1 MTVQNDAV
9 AAALQENSEQPQQ
22 AAKQDVAEGQANGA
36 TSAEP
41 LKEKTN
47 GGMME
52 GVTAEYVTKEVL
64 LGATIGFAQIPESV
78 AFAFLA
84 NVKPPIALHAAWMV
98 GACCSLFGGR
108 PGMVNGATGAFAAI
122 IATFL
127 PEPKEQGG
135 NGEGI
140 ETLFPSVMLAGV
152 FMFIFA
158 ALDFSRF
165 ILLLPAPVMVGF
177 CNGLAIVIGLAQL
190 HPFVDADTHEFK
202 QGTEL
207 MWMLITTLVSMLV
220 MEYFPKVPFRIFQ
233 IIPSSLL
240 SIIAAVVIE
249 FCIVRPSGSRTDT
262 IGDVSEFSSETAYP
276 WPFFIE
282 HPGGA
287 TDYDLSILNK
297 SQNMV
302 KILVQGFLLATVGTI
317 ESLMTSEVVES
328 YVKTPSDGKRT
339 ITAMG
344 VGNLLSGFFGGM
356 GGNAMIGL
364 STINVLNGG
373 KGRLAPCT
381 TAFIVF
387 AAVAGAY
394 EALNYIPVSA
404 LAGIMLV
411 VVMHTFKWFS
421 VGIMVSSVMPRA
433 VRKALSS
440 KYYSFDRKIPRI
452 EAFTILLV
460 TFVSYAMNIAYAV
473 GAGLALCAI
482 HFAWTSAQKFD
493 VKERMVGEK
502 KVYDVNG
509 PLFFTSANAFIK
521 ILKPETDPDT
531 VEVRFGF
538 SNVMDYTAI
547 ATMHKLTTAYQ
558 AKGKKITFHSL
569 CASSQNL
576 IEEGKTLV
584 QSIEYNPVEIPD
596 VNLPDVNDQS
606 YNEGVSSHV
615 MQV

>member
-1 MTVQNDAV
+1 MTAQQDA
-9 AAALQENSEQPQQ
+9 
-22 AAKQDVAEGQANGA
+22 ANGA
-36 TSAEP
+36 IKENEKKSDEP
-41 LKEKTN
+41 EKAGS

-127 PEPKEQGG
+127 PEPVEQGG
-135 NGEGI
+135 NGEGV

-190 HPFVDADTHEFK
+190 HPFVDADTHEYK
-202 QGTEL
+202 TGMEL
-207 MWMLITTLVSMLV
+207 LWMLVTTMVSMLV
-220 MEYFPKVPFRIFQ
+220 MEYFPKIPLKVFQ

-240 SIIAAVVIE
+240 SIIAAVTIE
-249 FCIVRPSGSRTDT
+249 FAIVRPSGSRTDT
-262 IGDVSEFSSETAYP
+262 IGDVSEFSSKTAYP

-282 HPGGA
+282 HPQNA
-287 TDYDLSILNK
+287 TDYDLSTLTTNK
-297 SQNMV
+297 NLV
-302 KILVQGFLLATVGTI
+302 KILVQGFLLAAVGTI

-328 YVKTPSDGKRT
+328 YVKTPSNGKRT
-339 ITAMG
+339 INAMG

-411 VVMHTFKWFS
+411 VVLHTFKWFS
-421 VGIMVSSVMPRA
+421 VGIMVSSLMPRSM
-433 VRKALSS
+433 RKALSTS
-440 KYYSFDRKIPRI
+440 YYSFDRKIPRI

-460 TFVSYAMNIAYAV
+460 TFLSYAMNIAYAV

-482 HFAWTSAQKFD
+482 HFAWTSAKTFD
-493 VKERMVGEK
+493 VKERMSGSK
-502 KVYDVNG
+502 KIYEVNG
-509 PLFFTSANAFIK
+509 PLFFTSANAFVK
-521 ILKPETDPDT
+521 ILKPETDPDE

-538 SNVMDYTAI
+538 ANVMDYTAI
-547 ATMHKLTTAYQ
+547 ATMHKLTVAYQ
-558 AKGKKITFHSL
+558 AQGKKITFHSL

-576 IEEGKTLV
+576 IEEGKKLV
-584 QSIEYNPVEIPD
+584 GSIEYTDVELKD
-596 VNLPDVNDQS
+596 VDLPDMTSQGFD
-606 YNEGVSSHV
+606 EGASHLKGAAKAKEV
-615 MQV
+615 DPANIMTV